1 MVKRI
6 NIRHEDLPY
15 RITNLPSA
23 ILTGCKDKHTLLS
36 VAISIFIKTHHGDSR
51 FTGTSIRA
59 IKKFFGVGQAKA
71 EKIAKIIRYEGKFF
85 KYNPFND
92 SVVAKTFKNK
102 TIATKDRFG
111 RNVWMMYAVKLK
123 IDKAWTLRQI
133 EVYIHDMLYLRAI
146 NATERSDKFY
156 SCREIKNGI
165 LLTTKDALT
174 LTKMKNIA
182 GVCRSTAKRHLQRL
196 AKNHTINIKKGY
208 SQLVL
213 TSVSKETIKEYGLE
227 HVNFI
232 HDTKR
237 DFAYIVVPNEYNI
250 INRSIT
256 QSFRNI
262 IFNSKKRQTYNAP
275 TKNVDIMN
283 TQRMAM
289 FD

>member
-59 IKKFFGVGQAKA
+59 IKNNFGVGQAKA
-71 EKIAKIIRYEGKFF
+71 EKIAKIIKYEGKFF

-111 RNVWMMYAVKLK
+111 RNVWTMYAVKLK
-123 IDKAWTLRQI
+123 IDKTWTLRKI

-196 AKNHTINIKKGY
+196 ADNRAINIKKGY

-213 TSVSKETIKEYGLE
+213 TSVSDETVKEHGLE

-232 HDTKR
+232 HDKKR

-262 IFNSKKRQTYNAP
+262 IFNSKKRHTYNAP

>member
-15 RITNLPSA
+15 RTTNLPSA

-59 IKKFFGVGQAKA
+59 IKKVFGVGQAKA
-71 EKIAKIIRYEGKFF
+71 EKIAKIIKYEGKFF

-111 RNVWMMYAVKLK
+111 RKVWMMYAVKLK
-123 IDKAWTLRQI
+123 IDKTWTLRQI

-213 TSVSKETIKEYGLE
+213 TSVSEETIKEYGLE

-232 HDTKR
+232 HDKKR

>member
-59 IKKFFGVGQAKA
+59 IKKVFGVGQAKA
-71 EKIAKIIRYEGKFF
+71 EKIAKIIKYEGKFF

-111 RNVWMMYAVKLK
+111 RKVWMMYAVKLK
-123 IDKAWTLRQI
+123 IDKTWTLRQI

-213 TSVSKETIKEYGLE
+213 TSVSEDTIKEYGLE